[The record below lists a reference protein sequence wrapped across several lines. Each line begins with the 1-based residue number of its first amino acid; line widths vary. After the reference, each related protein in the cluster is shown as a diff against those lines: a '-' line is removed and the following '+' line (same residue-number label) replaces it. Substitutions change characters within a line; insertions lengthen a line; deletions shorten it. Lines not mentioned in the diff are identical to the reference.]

1 MRARGKARKPTAPPA
16 PRRPGS
22 RGWKGRGGG
31 SSVYIQAPDEWRSTT
46 NQACGLWPFAA
57 GTGSPMSGV
66 PLGRNLVSGATLC
79 GDPISWFQDAKLI
92 NNPSC
97 FVLGLPAYGKST
109 LVRRMTLGLAG
120 YGTVPLILGDLKP
133 DYVDLVNALGGQVIP
148 LGRSRGYLNVLDPGE
163 ATAAAARLTGTARL
177 ELLADAR
184 GRRHTMVCALIKILR
199 NAAPNDRE
207 ETMLDRALQVLDE
220 RHPGIP
226 VLRDLVAVLEDGPDA
241 VREVALDRGNVER
254 YRDLIENL
262 LVSLKGMQGS
272 GRVGEIFSEQT
283 SVPMRRDIPVVFD
296 VSSIPD
302 TETALQGAALMAC
315 WSAGFG
321 AVNVAHA
328 LADAGLEPERHYWIV
343 LDEVW
348 RSLRAGLVDN
358 MDGVTRL
365 NRNEGV
371 GQAMITHTMS
381 DLEAL
386 PREEDRMKARGFVE
400 RAGMVLCGALPPGE
414 FRKLRNVMAFSDAEE
429 EMVGG
434 WTNPPA
440 WDAGGATKVPKIP
453 PGCGNFLAKV
463 GGRPGVPFRVVLTD
477 AELAMNDTN
486 RRWHTKSRIEAAA
499 EFGVADAAATPD
511 ARTVTS

>member
-1 MRARGKARKPTAPPA
+1 MATRTKNRKARTSSTPA
-16 PRRPGS
+16 PRRPGP
-22 RGWKGRGGG
+22 RGWSGRGGG
-31 SSVYIQAPDEWRSTT
+31 ASTYVQAPEEWRATT

-66 PLGRNLVSGATLC
+66 PLGRNLLSGATLC

-120 YGTVPLILGDLKP
+120 YGVVPLILGDLKP
-133 DYVDLVNALGGQVIP
+133 DYVDLVEALGGQVIR
-148 LGRSRGYLNVLDPGE
+148 LGRARGYLNVLDPGE
-163 ATAAAARLTGTARL
+163 ATAAAARLTGRARH
-177 ELLADAR
+177 ELIADAR
-184 GRRHTMVCALIKILR
+184 GRRHTMVSALITIVR
-199 NAAPNDRE
+199 SAPPDDRE
-207 ETMLDRALQVLDE
+207 ETFLDRALQVLDE

-226 VLRDLVAVLEDGPDA
+226 VLRDLVQVLEDAPDI
-241 VREVALDRGNVER
+241 VREVALDRGNIDR

-283 SVPMRRDIPVVFD
+283 TTAMRRDVPVVFD
-296 VSSIPD
+296 VSSIKD
-302 TETALQGAALMAC
+302 TELHLQGAALMAC
-315 WSAGFG
+315 WSTGFG

-328 LADAGLEPERHYWIV
+328 LSDAGLEPARNYWIV

-400 RAGMVLCGALPPGE
+400 RAGMVLCGALPPSE
-414 FRKLRNVMAFSDAEE
+414 FSKLRRVMAYSDAEE
-429 EMVGG
+429 EMVAG

-440 WDAGGATKVPKIP
+440 WDSSTGAAEIP
-453 PGCGNFLAKV
+453 PGCGNFLVKV
-463 GGRPGVPFRVVLTD
+463 GGRPGIPFRVVLTN
-477 AELAMNDTN
+477 AELGLHDTN
-486 RRWHTKSRIEAAA
+486 KRWHTKSRIHEAP
-499 EFGVADAAATPD
+499 EFAQAPATTTEVA
-511 ARTVTS
+511 S

>member
-1 MRARGKARKPTAPPA
+1 M
-16 PRRPGS
+16 
-22 RGWKGRGGG
+22 
-31 SSVYIQAPDEWRSTT
+31 
-46 NQACGLWPFAA
+46 
-57 GTGSPMSGV
+57 
-66 PLGRNLVSGATLC
+66 
-79 GDPISWFQDAKLI
+79 
-92 NNPSC
+92 
-97 FVLGLPAYGKST
+97 
-109 LVRRMTLGLAG
+109 
-120 YGTVPLILGDLKP
+120 
-133 DYVDLVNALGGQVIP
+133 
-148 LGRSRGYLNVLDPGE
+148 
-163 ATAAAARLTGTARL
+163 
-177 ELLADAR
+177 
-184 GRRHTMVCALIKILR
+184 
-199 NAAPNDRE
+199 
-207 ETMLDRALQVLDE
+207 
-220 RHPGIP
+220 
-226 VLRDLVAVLEDGPDA
+226 
-241 VREVALDRGNVER
+241 
-254 YRDLIENL
+254 
-262 LVSLKGMQGS
+262 
-272 GRVGEIFSEQT
+272 
-283 SVPMRRDIPVVFD
+283 VFD

-400 RAGMVLCGALPPGE
+400 RAGMVLCGALPPSE
-414 FRKLRNVMAFSDAEE
+414 FTKLRNVMTFSDAEE

-440 WDAGGATKVPKIP
+440 WDAGGTTNVPKIP

-463 GGRPGVPFRVVLTD
+463 GGRPGRPVPGRAD
-477 AELAMNDTN
+477 
-486 RRWHTKSRIEAAA
+486 RRRAVAQRHQQALEDQEPHPRRR
-499 EFGVADAAATPD
+499 GVRRASSPPT
-511 ARTVTS
+511 R